1 MGVGMS
7 RGLAVSGETEHGGR
21 FMESYSDL
29 RVVFHKA
36 RVDCGRLAGIHRHR
50 PVRVAFRVGEIKENG
65 KDRRESAL
73 NLIVIFLC
81 SFDGIANREICYRV
95 MPSCVGCRPVP
106 VDPFRRCEEE
116 REIRADYSES
126 GVFGDS
132 AQRDRP
138 LYHFQDLLAAVRY
151 SSSSTE
157 TPAGDRLVLSRNI
170 LVDGAPSLQIG
181 QVGLMPT
188 KPFPL
193 RAVGDSVGEH
203 QMNIGLVHAVT
214 LAKSPS
220 PPITV
225 GIRWTNQIV
234 AIMQSSCRFDNKEGR
249 RESVQLHRPQ
259 HRPRCLIQAEVPP
272 GLVLTLIT
280 ADMRWPK
287 VTENI
292 GPRGRPRL
300 DAWMHYTTAAFPCN
314 VRPLTPNVLEGA
326 TRSTGEDV
334 GCQML
339 IRRSSLVGTIRLP
352 SGRVPCARPILAGRL
367 REKARDASRAPHW
380 LKGGNPYSLLAS
392 LGRLSV

>member
-7 RGLAVSGETEHGGR
+7 RGLAVSGETEHSGR
-21 FMESYSDL
+21 FMESYSDY

-36 RVDCGRLAGIHRHR
+36 KPLAPIC
-50 PVRVAFRVGEIKENG
+50 AFLGP
-65 KDRRESAL
+65 
-73 NLIVIFLC
+73 
-81 SFDGIANREICYRV
+81 YR
-95 MPSCVGCRPVP
+95 
-106 VDPFRRCEEE
+106 
-116 REIRADYSES
+116 
-126 GVFGDS
+126 
-132 AQRDRP
+132 
-138 LYHFQDLLAAVRY
+138 DLLAAVRY

-181 QVGLMPT
+181 QLGLMPT

-234 AIMQSSCRFDNKEGR
+234 ATMQSSCRFDNKEGR

-272 GLVLTLIT
+272 GLGLTLIT
-280 ADMRWPK
+280 ADMRWPR
-287 VTENI
+287 
-292 GPRGRPRL
+292 PGRRSPKTSAPEDGHGL
-300 DAWMHYTTAAFPCN
+300 MHGCTMLQLLFPAMFE
-314 VRPLTPNVLEGA
+314 PLTPNVLEGA

-380 LKGGNPYSLLAS
+380 PKGGNPYSLLAS